1 MNKWLYPLIHKGWK
15 RFCIGILQVI
25 IRSVSGDYQELI
37 LPDQDFQGSLR
48 CAALASSRPCSV
60 RSFDLFPGAASVIS
74 ARRGI
79 VGPPVS
85 PA

>member
-1 MNKWLYPLIHKGWK
+1 MNKLLYSLIHKGWK
-15 RFCIGILQVI
+15 HFCIGILQVI

-48 CAALASSRPCSV
+48 CAALASSRPCAV
-60 RSFDLFPGAASVIS
+60 KSFRLVSGCSIRPP